1 MLFFEV
7 GNFMEKKDWFSDFIS
22 IEFFKSHWMIL
33 FGIWIILL
41 EVALSLGLE
50 TYFKTIKDCK
60 IETYIENTNFCF
72 DVPTYIINGFL
83 FFLAALC
90 FVYSCSKFKN
100 NNDPN
105 NIICRWNF

>member
-50 TYFKTIKDCK
+50 T
-60 IETYIENTNFCF
+60 E
-72 DVPTYIINGFL
+72 
-83 FFLAALC
+83 
-90 FVYSCSKFKN
+90 
-100 NNDPN
+100 
-105 NIICRWNF
+105 